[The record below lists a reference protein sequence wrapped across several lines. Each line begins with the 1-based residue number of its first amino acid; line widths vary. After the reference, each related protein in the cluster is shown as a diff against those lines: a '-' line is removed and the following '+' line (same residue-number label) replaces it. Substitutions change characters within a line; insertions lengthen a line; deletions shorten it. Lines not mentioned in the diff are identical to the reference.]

1 MNEKEK
7 RMFYAMKRRMV
18 VLTRLTLIA
27 VFVSVV
33 ALLLSLVTSCTS
45 EKANAESVPEPV
57 PVQKVEKKSRKTVPQ
72 SLGTFTATAY
82 CPCYECSEGW
92 GDSTST
98 GATAKEGR
106 TIAVDPKV
114 IPYGTTVI
122 INGKEYVAE
131 DCGGA
136 IKGNKIDI
144 YFDTHEETL
153 EWGKREVEVF
163 KK

>member
-7 RMFYAMKRRMV
+7 RMILTMKRRMA
-18 VLTRLTLIA
+18 VLTRLSLIA

-33 ALLLSLVTSCTS
+33 ALMLSLVTSCTH
-45 EKANAESVPEPV
+45 EKANAETE
-57 PVQKVEKKSRKTVPQ
+57 PVQKVEEKKEPE

-92 GDSTST
+92 GDSTAT

-106 TIAVDPKV
+106 TIAVDPSV

-136 IKGNKIDI
+136 IKGKKIDM
-144 YFDTHEETL
+144 YFDSHEETL
-153 EWGKREVEVF
+153 EWGKQQVEVF

>member
-7 RMFYAMKRRMV
+7 RMILALRKKVM
-18 VLTRLTLIA
+18 VLTRLSLIA
-27 VFVSVV
+27 VFISVV
-33 ALLLSLVTSCTS
+33 ALLLALVTSCTN
-45 EKANAESVPEPV
+45 EKANAGTVPEPV
-57 PVQKVEKKSRKTVPQ
+57 ATEAPQKKSRKTEPK

-92 GDSTST
+92 GNSTAT
-98 GATAKEGR
+98 GTKAKEGR
-106 TIAVDPKV
+106 TIAVDPKI

-136 IKGNKIDI
+136 IKGNKIDL

-153 EWGKREVEVF
+153 EWGKQQVEVF